1 VVKPLDNTMAPSPA
15 QPPPPPPTSP
25 ANDYVGLICSVLRKE
40 LEKPETRENLLQ
52 PLLKW
57 FFKHIMP
64 YVLAIVL
71 LNFFMTIAAVS
82 LVLYFR
88 GR

>member
-1 VVKPLDNTMAPSPA
+1 MEAAAAAPMKKGAPICPSTPL
-15 QPPPPPPTSP
+15 Q
-25 ANDYVGLICSVLRKE
+25 NDYLGLVCGLLRRE
-40 LEKPETRENLLQ
+40 LENPETQQKTLQ
-52 PLLKW
+52 PLMRW
-57 FFKHIMP
+57 FFRHIVP

-71 LNFFMTIAAVS
+71 VNFFMTVAAVS

>member
-1 VVKPLDNTMAPSPA
+1 MAATAPVAAAPS
-15 QPPPPPPTSP
+15 
-25 ANDYVGLICSVLRKE
+25 NDYLGLLCSVLRKE

-57 FFKHIMP
+57 FFKHIVP

-88 GR
+88 SSH